1 MITPTLPPHFM
12 RPRRRALALALAA
25 MTSISLGSSAIAQ
38 ALPEGTIV
46 LVVPTTP
53 GSTPDILARTIA
65 PQLTKR
71 WERTVVVDNRT
82 GASGNIGTE
91 HVVRAAPTGNT
102 LLVAAST
109 LATGSTLQKSIPFD
123 ARRDLTPIVQ
133 LGWTQ
138 MALVT
143 PPSRGWANVQDLIAA
158 ARKAPGRLVYSS
170 PGNGTPNHLTA
181 ELFKV
186 QSGTFI
192 THVPY
197 RGSGPQLN
205 DVLGGHVD
213 MAVITATAASPHV
226 KAGKL
231 VALAVAGNN
240 RSPMLPNVPS
250 LTESGVPGVLGDIWY
265 GVFGPKGMAPELV
278 ARLNTDFREA
288 MRLEEKK
295 FNANGIVVETGTPQA
310 FGKLLA
316 EDTER
321 WAELIKRQGIKGD
334 L

>member
-1 MITPTLPPHFM
+1 MSASFDVAD
-12 RPRRRALALALAA
+12 RSRRRHRLRDPARHCEHPHQ
-25 MTSISLGSSAIAQ
+25 MRVPQ
-38 ALPEGTIV
+38 RLPHG
-46 LVVPTTP
+46 
-53 GSTPDILARTIA
+53 
-65 PQLTKR
+65 Q
-71 WERTVVVDNRT
+71 
-82 GASGNIGTE
+82 
-91 HVVRAAPTGNT
+91 H
-102 LLVAAST
+102 
-109 LATGSTLQKSIPFD
+109 
-123 ARRDLTPIVQ
+123 RRDAGIH
-133 LGWTQ
+133 
-138 MALVT
+138 A
-143 PPSRGWANVQDLIAA
+143 
-158 ARKAPGRLVYSS
+158 
-170 PGNGTPNHLTA
+170 
-181 ELFKV
+181 
-186 QSGTFI
+186 
-192 THVPY
+192 PY

-213 MAVITATAASPHV
+213 LAVITATAAPPHV

-231 VALAVAGNN
+231 AALAVAGNN

-278 ARLNTDFREA
+278 ARLNADFREA

-295 FNANGIVVETGTPQA
+295 FGANGIVVETGTPQA